1 MPLLSAIC
9 RGRRSPA
16 LTIPIFAIYLAL
28 ILGGYLLGSF
38 PTGYLVGR
46 LNGIDV
52 RDYGSGKTGG
62 TNVLRTL
69 GWGAMIVVAVADAIK
84 GLVTVVLAQQ
94 VTGSP
99 IVVVLCGV
107 AVVAGHNWPIYIK
120 FKGGSGVGTAFGVL
134 IGIAPLAALILI
146 TCFLIPV
153 LITRYMSLGSI
164 IAALLAPIVV
174 LFLVR
179 SDYLPMEYAVFAV
192 VGASLV
198 LWRHRGNMRRLLNG
212 TERKIGERVTIN
224 RTG

>member
-1 MPLLSAIC
+1 M
-9 RGRRSPA
+9 
-16 LTIPIFAIYLAL
+16 TIPIFAIYLGL

-69 GWGAMIVVAVADAIK
+69 GWGAMILVAVADAVK
-84 GLVTVVLAQQ
+84 GFVTVVLAQQ

-99 IVVVLCGV
+99 IVVVLCGL
-107 AVVAGHNWPIYIK
+107 AVIVGHNWPLYIK
-120 FKGGSGVGTAFGVL
+120 FKGGSGVGTGFGVL
-134 IGIAPLAALILI
+134 IGIAPVAALLLFAG
-146 TCFLIPV
+146 FLVPV

-164 IAALLAPIVV
+164 VAAALAPFVM
-174 LFLVR
+174 LFLAR
-179 SDYLPMEYAVFAV
+179 SGRLPVEYAFFAV
-192 VGASLV
+192 VGAGLV
-198 LWRHRGNMRRLLNG
+198 LWRHRGNMRRLLDG

-224 RTG
+224 RTK

>member
-1 MPLLSAIC
+1 
-9 RGRRSPA
+9 
-16 LTIPIFAIYLAL
+16 LTIPIFAIYLGL
-28 ILGGYLLGSF
+28 ILGCYLLGSF

-69 GWGAMIVVAVADAIK
+69 GWGAMILVAAADAVK
-84 GLVTVVLAQQ
+84 GFVAVVLAQQ

-99 IVVVLCGV
+99 IVVVLCGL
-107 AVVAGHNWPIYIK
+107 AVIVGHNWPVYIR
-120 FKGGSGVGTAFGVL
+120 FKGGSGTGTGFGVL
-134 IGIAPLAALILI
+134 LGIAPLAALILV

-164 IAALLAPIVV
+164 VAAALAPIVMLV
-174 LFLVR
+174 LVR
-179 SDYLPMEYAVFAV
+179 SGRLPVEYAFFAV
-192 VGASLV
+192 VGAALV
-198 LWRHRGNMRRLLNG
+198 LWRHRGNMRRLLDG

-224 RTG
+224 RTK

>member
-1 MPLLSAIC
+1 
-9 RGRRSPA
+9 
-16 LTIPIFAIYLAL
+16 LTIPIFAIYLGL
-28 ILGGYLLGSF
+28 ILGAYLLGSF

-69 GWGAMIVVAVADAIK
+69 GWGAMILVAAADGVK
-84 GLVTVVLAQQ
+84 GLVTVALVRQ

-99 IVVVLCGV
+99 IVVVLCGL
-107 AVVAGHNWPIYIK
+107 AVVAGHNWPLYIK

-146 TCFLIPV
+146 TCFLVPV
-153 LITRYMSLGSI
+153 LVTRYMSLGSI
-164 IAALLAPIVV
+164 VAAALAPVVV
-174 LFLVR
+174 LLLVR
-179 SDYLPMEYAVFAV
+179 FDELPMEFALFALF
-192 VGASLV
+192 GAGLV

-212 TERKIGERVTIN
+212 REAW
-224 RTG
+224 

>member
-1 MPLLSAIC
+1 
-9 RGRRSPA
+9 
-16 LTIPIFAIYLAL
+16 LTIPIFAIYLGL

-120 FKGGSGVGTAFGVL
+120 FKGGSGVGTALGVL
-134 IGIAPLAALILI
+134 IGIAPLAALILF
-146 TCFLIPV
+146 TAFLVPV
-153 LITRYMSLGSI
+153 FITRYMSLGSVV
-164 IAALLAPIVV
+164 AASLAPIVV

-179 SDYLPMEYAVFAV
+179 ADYLPLEYALFAV
-192 VGASLV
+192 VGAALV
-198 LWRHRGNMRRLLNG
+198 LWRHRGNMRRLLDG

-224 RTG
+224 RTR

>member
-1 MPLLSAIC
+1 
-9 RGRRSPA
+9 
-16 LTIPIFAIYLAL
+16 LTIPIFAIYLGL
-28 ILGGYLLGSF
+28 ILGAYLLGSF

-69 GWGAMIVVAVADAIK
+69 GWGAMILVAAADGVK
-84 GLVTVVLAQQ
+84 GLVTVALVRQ

-99 IVVVLCGV
+99 IVVVLCGL
-107 AVVAGHNWPIYIK
+107 AVVAGHNWPLYIK

-146 TCFLIPV
+146 TCFLVPV
-153 LITRYMSLGSI
+153 LVTRYMSLGSI
-164 IAALLAPIVV
+164 VAAALAPVVV
-174 LFLVR
+174 LLLVR
-179 SDYLPMEYAVFAV
+179 FDELPMEFALFALF
-192 VGASLV
+192 GAGLV
-198 LWRHRGNMRRLLNG
+198 LWRHRGNMRRLLDG

-224 RTG
+224 RTK

>member
-1 MPLLSAIC
+1 
-9 RGRRSPA
+9 

-38 PTGYLVGR
+38 PTGYLIGR

>member
-1 MPLLSAIC
+1 M
-9 RGRRSPA
+9 
-16 LTIPIFAIYLAL
+16 TIPIFAIYLGL

-84 GLVTVVLAQQ
+84 GLVTVVLVQQ

-99 IVVVLCGV
+99 IVVVLCGL
-107 AVVAGHNWPIYIK
+107 AVIAGHNWPIYIK

-134 IGIAPLAALILI
+134 IGIAPLAALILFSA
-146 TCFLIPV
+146 FLVPV
-153 LITRYMSLGSI
+153 LMTRYMSLGSI
-164 IAALLAPIVV
+164 VAASLAPIVV

-179 SDYLPMEYAVFAV
+179 SDHLPMEYAFFAV
-192 VGASLV
+192 VGAALV
-198 LWRHRGNMRRLLNG
+198 LWRHRGNMRRLLDG
-212 TERKIGERVTIN
+212 TERKIGERVAIN
-224 RTG
+224 RTK

>member
-1 MPLLSAIC
+1 M
-9 RGRRSPA
+9 
-16 LTIPIFAIYLAL
+16 TIPIFAIYLGL

-69 GWGAMIVVAVADAIK
+69 GWGAMILVAVADAVK
-84 GLVTVVLAQQ
+84 GFVAVVLAQQ

-99 IVVVLCGV
+99 IVVVLCGI
-107 AVVAGHNWPIYIK
+107 AVIAGHNWPLYIK
-120 FKGGSGVGTAFGVL
+120 FKGGSGVGTGFGVL
-134 IGIAPLAALILI
+134 IGIAPLAALILFSV
-146 TCFLIPV
+146 FLIPV

-164 IAALLAPIVV
+164 VAAALAPIVMLV
-174 LFLVR
+174 LVR
-179 SDYLPMEYAVFAV
+179 SGHLPMEYAFFAV
-192 VGASLV
+192 VGAALV
-198 LWRHRGNMRRLLNG
+198 LWRHRGNMRRILDG

-224 RTG
+224 RAK

>member
-1 MPLLSAIC
+1 M
-9 RGRRSPA
+9 
-16 LTIPIFAIYLAL
+16 TIPIFAIYLGL

-69 GWGAMIVVAVADAIK
+69 GWGAMILVAAADGVK
-84 GLVTVVLAQQ
+84 GFVTVVLAQQ

-99 IVVVLCGV
+99 IVVVLCGL
-107 AVVAGHNWPIYIK
+107 AVIVGHNWPLYIK
-120 FKGGSGVGTAFGVL
+120 FKGGSGVGTGFGVL
-134 IGIAPLAALILI
+134 IGIAPVAALLLFAG
-146 TCFLIPV
+146 FLVPV

-164 IAALLAPIVV
+164 VAAALAPFVM
-174 LFLVR
+174 LFLAR
-179 SDYLPMEYAVFAV
+179 SGRLPVEYAFFAV
-192 VGASLV
+192 VGAGLV
-198 LWRHRGNMRRLLNG
+198 LWRHRGNMRRLLDG

-224 RTG
+224 RTK

>member
-1 MPLLSAIC
+1 
-9 RGRRSPA
+9 
-16 LTIPIFAIYLAL
+16 LTIPIFAIYLGL

-69 GWGAMIVVAVADAIK
+69 GWGAMIVVAGADAIK
-84 GLVTVVLAQQ
+84 GLVTVVLARE

-120 FKGGSGVGTAFGVL
+120 FKGGSGVGTALGVL
-134 IGIAPLAALILI
+134 IGIAPLAALILF
-146 TCFLIPV
+146 TAFLVPV

-164 IAALLAPIVV
+164 VAASLAPIVV

-179 SDYLPMEYAVFAV
+179 ADYLPLEYALFAV
-192 VGASLV
+192 VGAALV
-198 LWRHRGNMRRLLNG
+198 LWRHRGNMRRLLDG

-224 RTG
+224 RTR

>member
-1 MPLLSAIC
+1 
-9 RGRRSPA
+9 
-16 LTIPIFAIYLAL
+16 LTIPIFAIYLGL
-28 ILGGYLLGSF
+28 ILGAYLLGSF

-69 GWGAMIVVAVADAIK
+69 GWGAMILVAAADGVK
-84 GLVTVVLAQQ
+84 GLVTVALVRQ

-99 IVVVLCGV
+99 IVVVLCGL
-107 AVVAGHNWPIYIK
+107 AVVAGHNWPLYIK

-146 TCFLIPV
+146 TCFLVPV
-153 LITRYMSLGSI
+153 LVTRYMSLGSI
-164 IAALLAPIVV
+164 VAAALAPVVV
-174 LFLVR
+174 LLLVR
-179 SDYLPMEYAVFAV
+179 FDELPMEFALFALF
-192 VGASLV
+192 GAGLV

-224 RTG
+224 RTK